1 MSRVCDITDDC
12 ATPIVVIKHDLC
24 QINVKVITEY
34 PANCILKRNM
44 SDICQPA
51 NVITEYPSE
60 PVQFMVHGNWKGIWG
75 EQPSLVSRNSGE
87 SSLLLL
93 SFPSFLFW
101 LFFSF

>member
-1 MSRVCDITDDC
+1 
-12 ATPIVVIKHDLC
+12 
-24 QINVKVITEY
+24 
-34 PANCILKRNM
+34 M

-101 LFFSF
+101 LFFYFYFLFYFLSHKHQYWASTWSSVFQIKLGAFRLNNL